1 MKFDFKKFEDELCD
15 QFADNLDR
23 RKISDLL
30 DLHEQYNLDTPLSTG
45 KRLIVTYVAFNGVK
59 QTSEISD
66 YSGNPIQYSRSI
78 GTGVNIWVADNL
90 KGKSSIFKIIKYALT
105 GNNSLKANIKAWL
118 KEIVVHFR
126 IGEKPYT
133 VYMNT
138 EKRLKAYLVNGA
150 LTNADEVHSAEGE
163 YLIEAK
169 SESDYSD
176 AIQDFFFKQF
186 SYYSLKWTQKIAS
199 KDKNELLEVG
209 ASWSTYFTSIL
220 LESKDSQVMYGAQ
233 GKKIFEMLLGLE
245 LTYPINQ
252 LKVKADLLR
261 NEMAKEKAF
270 RERQVLD
277 SSGQAESLQQRLN
290 EIDQELAAIEAES
303 NKEGNIASLIE
314 QYNDVIKKIKEANDG
329 VIAADAQLQRSL
341 AAREEVRS
349 RHQVVSDERR
359 RMQSE
364 IQKITRSI
372 NDLKEY
378 LEIGIFFSNLEIKQ
392 CPSCNHD
399 IPEQRRKEVTTTHK
413 CYVCSDDIKEEDF
426 SDDSAS
432 FEERIANLESL
443 VSNYQQEEQR
453 LLGEYE
459 QLVGDLRTKN
469 AEISAMQQARQ
480 NYKRPESLNGELTFI
495 ESQINNARI
504 SQGKDET
511 RTKLI
516 ADRAIIDYQIKQLD
530 RSDQLIGT
538 EEEMAAK
545 IELLDTAVNKLTT
558 QRYSIGQKVMERLC
572 TLMLSEL
579 KELGLTSFSAI
590 QVTEKFDILYQQD
603 GEMINFTQIAEGE
616 QLRAKIAFYLSLIQL
631 DIEFNFGRH
640 TRLLIIDSPAKEE
653 ADENYLQGFSAILTG
668 IQQRFGDKLQILIG
682 TAQREL
688 VGVVEQEYVTPP
700 KTYVF

>member
-1 MKFDFKKFEDELCD
+1 MKFDFKKFEDELCN

-23 RKISDLL
+23 SKISDLL
-30 DLHEQYNLDTPLSTG
+30 DLHEQYNVDNPLSTG
-45 KRLIVTYVAFNGVK
+45 RRLIVTYVSFNGVK
-59 QTSEISD
+59 QTSEISE

-138 EKRLKAYLVNGA
+138 EKRLRAYLVNGTY
-150 LTNADEVHSAEGE
+150 TNADEVHSLGGE

-186 SYYSLKWTQKIAS
+186 SYYSLKWTQKTSS

-220 LESKDSQVMYGAQ
+220 LESKDSNVMYGAQ
-233 GKKIFEMLLGLE
+233 GKKIFEMLMGLE
-245 LTYPINQ
+245 LTYPINR

-261 NEMAKEKAF
+261 DEMAKENAY
-270 RERQVLD
+270 RERQILD
-277 SSGQAESLQQRLN
+277 ASGQAESLQHRLVEIN
-290 EIDQELAAIEAES
+290 EELTTIEAEV
-303 NKEGNIASLIE
+303 NKQGNIASLIE
-314 QYNDVIKKIKEANDG
+314 QYNDLIKKIKEANDG
-329 VIAADAQLQRSL
+329 IIAADTHLQRSL
-341 AAREEVRS
+341 AAREETRS
-349 RHQVVSDERR
+349 RQQEVSDERKR
-359 RMQSE
+359 IQSE

-372 NDLKEY
+372 NDLQEY

-399 IPEQRRKEVTTTHK
+399 IPEHRRKEVTSTHK

-426 SDDSAS
+426 SDDPAS
-432 FEERIANLESL
+432 FEERIENLKNL
-443 VSNYQQEEQR
+443 VSNYQEEEQR
-453 LLGEYE
+453 LSGEYV
-459 QLVGDLRTKN
+459 QLTGELQTKN
-469 AEISAMQQARQ
+469 VEISSMQQDRQ
-480 NYKRPESLNGELTFI
+480 NFKRPESLASELTLI
-495 ESQINNARI
+495 ESQINNARM
-504 SQGKDET
+504 SKEKEEVK
-511 RTKLI
+511 TKLI
-516 ADRAIIDYQIKQLD
+516 ADRAIVEYQIKQLGMRD
-530 RSDQLIGT
+530 EPVGT
-538 EEEMAAK
+538 IDEIAAK
-545 IELLDTAVNKLTT
+545 IQVLDTAVNKLTA

-579 KELGLTSFSAI
+579 HELGLTSFSTI
-590 QVTEKFDILYQQD
+590 QITDKFDILYQQD
-603 GEMINFTQIAEGE
+603 GEIINFNQIAEGE

-653 ADENYLQGFSAILTG
+653 ADENYLQGFSTILTG

-682 TAQREL
+682 TAEREL